1 MPNADPFRDIPLVSP
16 DGTLVGVVMG
26 LGATVR
32 DLKVRRADGT
42 MQRVVLGLGRAE
54 DYPEHSPHMGAIA
67 GRFGNRIG
75 RGQFVLDGV
84 AYQVPKNEN
93 GRTALHGGG
102 ITGFGKSPWQALHSD
117 AASVVF
123 AHHSPAGHNGYPG
136 TLTATCRIT
145 LAPPATLR
153 VELWATTDAATV
165 INLCHHSYFNL
176 DGSADVLGHK
186 LMVRANLYAPIDAD
200 FIPNGALAPVA
211 DTPLDFRTL
220 RALTPDDGS
229 VRVPIDN
236 TFVLRRERVEV
247 ADDLALPLAHAA
259 TLVAPRTALALE
271 CWTTEPALQVYDG
284 HKLSVTVPGLDGAQY
299 GVCAGLALEPQH
311 VPDSPNLP
319 HFPTT
324 VLRPGEVYRQVTEYR
339 FRDATPQ
346 EI

>member
-1 MPNADPFRDIPLVSP
+1 MSDADPFHDIPIASP
-16 DGTLVGVVMG
+16 DGALAGVVMG

-42 MQRVVLGLGRAE
+42 MQRVVLGLARAE

-75 RGQFVLDGV
+75 GGRFVLDGV
-84 AYQVPKNEN
+84 AYQLPKNEN
-93 GRTALHGGG
+93 GCTALHGGG
-102 ITGFGKSPWQALHSD
+102 VTGFGKSPWQVLHREVG
-117 AASVVF
+117 SVVL

-136 TLTATCRIT
+136 ALTATCRIT

-153 VELWATTDAATV
+153 VEMWATTDAATV

-200 FIPNGALAPVA
+200 FIPNGSLAPVA
-211 DTPLDFRTL
+211 GTPLDFRTL
-220 RALTPDDGS
+220 RALMPQDGGARTP
-229 VRVPIDN
+229 VDN
-236 TFVLRRERVEV
+236 TFVLRRERAEAGE
-247 ADDLALPLAHAA
+247 ADFVLAHAA

-284 HKLSVTVPGLDGAQY
+284 HKVSVAVPGLDGVQY
-299 GVCAGLALEPQH
+299 GACAGLALEPQH

-324 VLRPGEVYRQVTEYR
+324 VLRPGAVYRQVSEYR
-339 FRDATPQ
+339 FRDATAE